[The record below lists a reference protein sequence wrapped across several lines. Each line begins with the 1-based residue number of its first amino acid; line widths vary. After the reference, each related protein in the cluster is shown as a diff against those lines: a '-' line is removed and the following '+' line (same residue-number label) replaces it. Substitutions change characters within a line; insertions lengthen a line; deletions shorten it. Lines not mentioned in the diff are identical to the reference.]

1 MLWLNVCNCAL
12 MNFSGQRKIPAF
24 QSRTKYTRRI
34 NKMLVTRQ
42 ILRWNKYWCKFRPIH
57 NIHQIDWM
65 WLTARV
71 PMWSAREKNLNFGF
85 VGVIA
90 VWSRFILWLL
100 PTPFHQPILYNT
112 LCYIILARFI
122 LYGICVLA
130 YTVNHA
136 RKKTQKE

>member
-1 MLWLNVCNCAL
+1 MFVIARSWISVVNGK
-12 MNFSGQRKIPAF
+12 FRHFRGE
-24 QSRTKYTRRI
+24 RRI
-34 NKMLVTRQ
+34 NNILVTRQ
-42 ILRWNKYWCKFRPIH
+42 ILQWNKYWCKFRPIH

-71 PMWSAREKNLNFGF
+71 TMWSAREKNSNFGF
-85 VGVIA
+85 VGVIELHFMA
-90 VWSRFILWLL
+90 TTDSISSTYTIL
-100 PTPFHQPILYNT
+100 HCIMLY
-112 LCYIILARFI
+112 YIIWARFI